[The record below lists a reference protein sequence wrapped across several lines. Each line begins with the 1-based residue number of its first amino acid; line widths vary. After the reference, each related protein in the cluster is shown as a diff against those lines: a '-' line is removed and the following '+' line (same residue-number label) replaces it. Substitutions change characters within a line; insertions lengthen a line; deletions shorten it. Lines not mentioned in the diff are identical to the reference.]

1 MKMIA
6 RRSALTTTAAL
17 LFAPQALSA
26 VEPADFVF
34 ANGRVYTVN
43 PAQPWAGAVAIRG
56 GRIVHVGDDASAFVG
71 PRTRRIDLKGRML
84 LPGFTDT
91 HNHTYLRAE
100 NLFWVTLPGTRTET
114 PTLQQYRAAIDAYKA
129 ANRGLRQ
136 LRGVGWNMRFI
147 VQAASERGLTPRELL
162 DDLVGLD
169 IPAVI
174 ITHGHHE
181 IWANTRAIRNAGV
194 TEATPNPPGAF
205 IERDAAGAPNG
216 VFREFGAQNLIISKL
231 PEPDFTVEEFKASV
245 LDWQANLAPQRGV
258 TAVLTPTH
266 YPSENYLKALQAL
279 SLEGRLTTR
288 FDVCL
293 WADETRGL
301 SQVPDLI
308 RTRARY
314 GGPNFKVDSVK
325 IFGTGQTAQGL
336 GLVWDQ
342 DVLNKTVAAL
352 DKAKFR
358 IFIHDIGPTSTYEA
372 MLDAHAY
379 AIAQNGRRDAR
390 HIITHV
396 GDAASPTTAR
406 FLELG
411 VRADGHPPPKAF
423 FDTKVPTTI
432 SSDYPVGDFSPVA
445 EMARGVQRGV
455 PLEDLIAAHTLRGAE
470 AVFAETAIGSIEVGK
485 MADLVVLE
493 RDLFAVPADEL
504 AGVKPVM
511 TLFAGKEVFRSAA
524 F

>member
-1 MKMIA
+1 MTFIA
-6 RRSALTTTAAL
+6 RRSVLTGASAL
-17 LFAPQALSA
+17 LCAKPASAAP
-26 VEPADFVF
+26 EPAEIVIT
-34 ANGRVYTVN
+34 NGLVYTVS
-43 PAQPWAGAVAIRG
+43 PAQPWARAVAIRS
-56 GRIVHVGDDASAFVG
+56 GRIVHVGDDAGGFVG
-71 PRTRRIDLKGRML
+71 PRTRQIDLKGRML

-100 NLFWVTLPGTRTET
+100 NLFWVTLPGTRTEM
-114 PTLQQYRAAIDAYKA
+114 PTLEQYRAAIQAYKT
-129 ANRGLRQ
+129 ANPRMRQ
-136 LRGVGWNMRFI
+136 LRGVGWNMRF
-147 VQAASERGLTPRELL
+147 VLQAAAERGLAPRELL

-181 IWANTRAIRNAGV
+181 VWANTRAIRNAGV
-194 TEATPNPPGAF
+194 TAATPNPPGAF

-216 VFREFGAQNLIISKL
+216 VFREFGAQNLVISKL
-231 PEPDFTVEEFKASV
+231 PEPDFTVEEFKTSL

-258 TAVLTPTH
+258 TTVLTPTH

-279 SLEGRLTTR
+279 SDEGRLTTR
-288 FDVCL
+288 FDVCV
-293 WADETRGL
+293 WADENLGVA
-301 SQVPDLI
+301 QVPELI

-314 GGPNFKVDSVK
+314 GGPNFKVDSIK

-342 DVLNKTVAAL
+342 DVLNRTVAAL

-372 MLDAHAY
+372 MLNAYAY

-396 GDAASPTTAR
+396 ADAASPTTAR

-423 FDTKVPTTI
+423 FDAKVPTTI

-470 AVFAETAIGSIEVGK
+470 AVFAETDIGSIEVGK
-485 MADLVVLE
+485 LADLVVLE

-504 AGVKPVM
+504 ARVKPVM
-511 TLFAGKEVFRSAA
+511 TLFAGKEVFRSAV